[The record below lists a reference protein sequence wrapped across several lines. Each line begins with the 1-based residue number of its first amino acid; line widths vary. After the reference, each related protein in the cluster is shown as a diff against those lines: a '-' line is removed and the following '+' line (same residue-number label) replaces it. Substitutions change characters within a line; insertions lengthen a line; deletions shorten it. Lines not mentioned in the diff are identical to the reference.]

1 MELFGKIISWL
12 GFVYMSALSLG
23 AVYFWIQ
30 LALSAVQT
38 AGYFLVVAILAGLPY
53 FFLVLLN
60 RFVLGA
66 FVWLP
71 WRVRSMDK
79 VQST

>member
-1 MELFGKIISWL
+1 MELFGKIIAWV
-12 GFVYMSALSLG
+12 GFGYMSGLSLG

-30 LALSAVQT
+30 LALGAFQT
-38 AGYFLVVAILAGLPY
+38 VGYFLVVAIIAGLPY

-79 VQST
+79 AQSS

>member
-38 AGYFLVVAILAGLPY
+38 VGYFLVVAILAGLPY
-53 FFLVLLN
+53 LILVLLN

-71 WRVRSMDK
+71 WRAPSTGK
-79 VQST
+79 VQSS